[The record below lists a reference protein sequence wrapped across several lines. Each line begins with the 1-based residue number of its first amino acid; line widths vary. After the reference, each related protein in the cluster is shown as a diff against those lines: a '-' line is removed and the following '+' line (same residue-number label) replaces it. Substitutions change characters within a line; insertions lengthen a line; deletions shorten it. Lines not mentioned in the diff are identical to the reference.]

1 MVCTGFDTHTGLG
14 AKTQTSSLSQSD
26 SLLTEGSPGDRGV
39 SFYPRGL
46 HGRLG
51 HLPGASASAWNQI
64 PWSVLPAPPCLRAQR
79 PHWATSPPWNKRR
92 GDLLRHFHLFFT
104 SCSFLLPGAVLPPSW
119 IRPLRR
125 TKPFHSPD
133 GALYLSPSPLI
144 LFGRWIT
151 SGLQTSWPLK
161 HFCQQPVVCQ
171 RPK

>member
-14 AKTQTSSLSQSD
+14 AKTQTSSVLQSD
-26 SLLTEGSPGDRGV
+26 SRLTERSPEDKGV
-39 SFYPRGL
+39 SFYPKGP

-64 PWSVLPAPPCLRAQR
+64 PWSVPPAPPCLRAQR
-79 PHWATSPPWNKRR
+79 PHWATSPPRNKRR

-133 GALYLSPSPLI
+133 GAPLPFTLDPVWQVNYLWAPD
-144 LFGRWIT
+144 FMAT
-151 SGLQTSWPLK
+151 
-161 HFCQQPVVCQ
+161 
-171 RPK
+171 